1 MLGTEEK
8 GRLRRERDQAAEV
21 RELKAFIASG
31 MAKMAALGVPAE
43 EIMRRLAAKSPAAM
57 AILGPILGSGP

>member
-1 MLGTEEK
+1 MVATEEK
-8 GRLRRERDQAAEV
+8 GRRRERDEAAEV
-21 RELKAFIASG
+21 RELQAFIGSG

-57 AILGPILGSGP
+57 EILGAVLAKGP